1 MLIIII
7 FFVTIICLCCSTVG
21 GYVYLQSS
29 KPAPALARAP
39 APARAQAQAPAQAQ
53 AQAQAPA
60 PARDPDSDPDSDY
73 DTTDAPV
80 TTTPAPTTT
89 LVPLATTPR
98 IYNAPSGQNNQSLIY
113 TTRVTVR
120 DNPDGGFD
128 VWINAPITINHDVSI
143 PGRWGGQV
151 TTTIDTNWNI
161 IVRYTSS
168 DGWINGNNDTVG
180 RLKITTGLQAGS
192 NVTEFKTAPNYQGYW
207 KFAGNRDQDAS
218 AKNVNV
224 SITQTNGSRKLTFR
238 SKDDLVT
245 INAEV
250 RGYYY
255 YGGFITDTM
264 NINISDTLS
273 FGLVDI
279 AGAK

>member
-29 KPAPALARAP
+29 KPAPA
-39 APARAQAQAPAQAQ
+39 PARAQAPAPAPAQAQ
-53 AQAQAPA
+53 AQAQAKA
-60 PARDPDSDPDSDY
+60 PARDPDSDPDSDSDY

-89 LVPLATTPR
+89 LVPLETTPR
-98 IYNAPSGQNNQSLIY
+98 EYNAPSGQDNQTIIF
-113 TTRVTVR
+113 TTKVTVR
-120 DNPDGGFD
+120 DNPSGGVD
-128 VWINAPITINHDVSI
+128 VWINAPITITHDVKS
-143 PGRWGGQV
+143 PKYPWTGRV
-151 TTTIDTNWNI
+151 VTTIDTKWNI
-161 IVRYTSS
+161 KVRYRSG
-168 DGWINGNNDTVG
+168 DGWVNGNNDTVG

-192 NVTEFKTAPNYQGYW
+192 NVTEFKTEPNYQGYW
-207 KFAGNRDQDAS
+207 KFAGNRDQDA
-218 AKNVNV
+218 AARNVDVEIN
-224 SITQTNGSRKLTFR
+224 QTNDSRKLTFR

-250 RGYYY
+250 RGYFWR
-255 YGGFITDTM
+255 GGYITDTM